1 MHGSAPAFFRPN
13 ALILALSFLV
23 VLATVPLAGGDLRR
37 LEDVRI
43 RLVWLAVIAIAVQIV
58 LTVFASGGDTA
69 LQRVAHLSTY
79 ALVGIVVVANLDL
92 RFLWVV
98 GLGGLLNFV
107 AIALNGGVMPASE
120 DALRT
125 AGLSAKDGDFTNS
138 DVVENAAVPWLG
150 DVFAVPEGWPGANV
164 FSVGDVVIVIGVF
177 LVLHAATGS
186 RLLGRRRAHLVAHE

>member
-1 MHGSAPAFFRPN
+1 
-13 ALILALSFLV
+13 LILALSFLV
-23 VLATVPLAGGDLRR
+23 ILATVPLAGGDLRR

-43 RLVWLAVIAIAVQIV
+43 RLAWLGLVAIGVQIV
-58 LTVFASGGDTA
+58 LTMVASDGDTA
-69 LQRVAHLSTY
+69 LQRVVHLSTY

-98 GLGGLLNFV
+98 GIGGLLNFT
-107 AIALNGGVMPASE
+107 AIALNGGVMPASA

-125 AGLSAKDGDFTNS
+125 AGLDVKSGEFTNS
-138 DVVENAAVPWLG
+138 DVIEGATVPWLG
-150 DVFAVPEGWPGANV
+150 DVFAVPDGWPGANV
-164 FSVGDVVIVIGVF
+164 FSVGDVVIVVGAF